1 MNRRVLIVLGAVLL
15 LGGIATACT
24 SDTGDLEDRIGKLE
38 QERTSLDEEIATL
51 HEQMMHANMVATLNL
66 LDDVG
71 FHELDETFRTT
82 GEVPAGTSGRIRTAL
97 RAVAVTEWPDE
108 LDAAAQDFQ
117 QKLQA
122 LFDVLRSEDQS
133 SLAAAWPQAHDTYHE
148 FNGDCWE
155 MLAASIGLQ
164 DVGEAGDHLDGTD
177 GMDMGN
183 GDQTP

>member
-1 MNRRVLIVLGAVLL
+1 MNRRVLIVIGAVLL
-15 LGGIATACT
+15 LGGFAAACT

-71 FHELDETFRTT
+71 FHELHNTILETR
-82 GEVPAGTSGRIRTAL
+82 EAPAGTSGSIRTAL

-117 QKLQA
+117 QKLQKF
-122 LFDVLRSEDQS
+122 FDVLRGEDAS
-133 SLAAAWPQAHDTYHE
+133 PLIDASRAAHDAYHE

-155 MLAASIGLQ
+155 MLAAATGLEDIGE
-164 DVGEAGDHLDGTD
+164 GGDHL
-177 GMDMGN
+177 
-183 GDQTP
+183 P